1 MNIKSKNPAVR
12 NSAPVN
18 IFGVRVDRLRTEEV
32 LARVETYL
40 GEDRARRI
48 YFVYANC
55 LNVAYSD
62 PEFREVL
69 NRADLVLNDGLGLE
83 IAGRALGKPFPEN
96 LCGTDFLPLVL
107 ERAGK
112 LGKSVFFLGGKP
124 GIVEA
129 CGERLV
135 REIPGIRLAGM
146 ASGFFGDEARVADSI
161 RAARPDL
168 LLVGMGVPIQEK
180 LIDRWAAE
188 LPVRL
193 AIGVGAFLDFYS
205 GAVPRAPLWIRQR
218 RMEWLFR
225 LVREPR
231 RLWRRYLIGNLTFL
245 WHLFRFRLAGGK
257 R

>member
-1 MNIKSKNPAVR
+1 MSLKSSNPAVQ
-12 NSAPVN
+12 NLEPVN
-18 IFGVRVDRLRTEEV
+18 IFGVRVDRLRAEEV
-32 LARVETYL
+32 LAEVENYL
-40 GEDRARRI
+40 GGDRARRI

-62 PEFREVL
+62 QEFREIL
-69 NRADLVLNDGLGLE
+69 KRADLVLNDGLGLE
-83 IAGRALGKPFPEN
+83 IAGRVLGKPFPEN

-107 ERAGK
+107 ERAGR
-112 LGKSVFFLGGKP
+112 LGKSVYLLGGKP
-124 GIVEA
+124 GNVEA
-129 CGERLV
+129 CGERLA
-135 REIPGIRLAGM
+135 REIPGIKLVGIQ
-146 ASGFFGDEARVADSI
+146 SGYFTDEALVTDSI

-180 LIDRWAAE
+180 LIDRWIPA

-205 GAVPRAPLWIRQR
+205 GAVPRAPLWVRRR

-231 RLWRRYLIGNLTFL
+231 RLWRRYLVGNMTFL
-245 WHLFRFRLAGGK
+245 LRLLRFRLAGDKG
-257 R
+257 

>member
-1 MNIKSKNPAVR
+1 MD
-12 NSAPVN
+12 PVN
-18 IFGVRVDRLRTEEV
+18 IFGVRVDRLRTQEV
-32 LARVETYL
+32 LDRVEIFL
-40 GEDRARRI
+40 GEDRPRRI

-62 PEFREVL
+62 REFREVL

-83 IAGRALGKPFPEN
+83 IAGRTLKKPFPEN

-112 LGKSVFFLGGKP
+112 LKKSVYLLGGQP

-129 CGERLV
+129 CGERLA

-146 ASGFFGDEARVADSI
+146 ESGFFKNEARVADSI
-161 RAARPDL
+161 RAASPDL

-205 GAVPRAPLWIRQR
+205 GSVPRAPLWIRRR

-245 WHLFRFRLAGGK
+245 LHLLKFRLAGGK
-257 R
+257 

>member
-1 MNIKSKNPAVR
+1 MNLTGKNPGAGR
-12 NSAPVN
+12 LEPVN
-18 IFGVRVDRLRTEEV
+18 IFGVRVDRLRAEEV
-32 LARVETYL
+32 LTQVETYL
-40 GEDRARRI
+40 GGDRPRRI

-62 PEFREVL
+62 PGFREAL

-83 IAGRALGKPFPEN
+83 IAGRTLGKPFPEN
-96 LCGTDFLPLVL
+96 LCGTDFLTLVL
-107 ERAGK
+107 ERAGR
-112 LGKSVFFLGGKP
+112 LGKSVYLLGGKP
-124 GIVEA
+124 GIAEA
-129 CGERLV
+129 CGERLI
-135 REIPGIRLAGM
+135 REIPGVKLAGL
-146 ASGFFGDEARVADSI
+146 ASGFFENEARVADSI

-205 GAVPRAPLWIRQR
+205 GAVPRAPLWVRRR

-225 LVREPR
+225 LLREPR

-245 WHLFRFRLAGGK
+245 LHLLRFRLMGEK